1 MHFQK
6 LTLDVIH
13 NLNTTRNVRLY
24 FKLRNST
31 EMSTAEDNSTEDIL
45 KRHKQERKELQAK
58 IQSLKKTAPKG
69 KKKKE
74 VADQIAQLEKELD
87 DKHQQEL
94 SCLQPATIEVN
105 VEESVEQEENE
116 DVAEENVAAPTRVT
130 RAQRRRNKK
139 ENEEK
144 QRDKRIQEQEE
155 HNKTGPRVK
164 EINTIKELLQGEGL
178 QLYTIPADG
187 NCLYCAV
194 NHQLGVTGRNHY
206 SIEKLREI
214 TANFMRENKDDFM
227 PFMDNESDQPITDEQ
242 FEAYCKNIETTKF
255 WGGQIELK
263 ALSNALKCPIKIIQA
278 SGPPT
283 IQGEDFPGPPLIV
296 TYHRHLY
303 RLGEHYNS
311 TLNLLEDDPA
321 S

>member
-1 MHFQK
+1 
-6 LTLDVIH
+6 
-13 NLNTTRNVRLY
+13 
-24 FKLRNST
+24 
-31 EMSTAEDNSTEDIL
+31 MSGEEDNATEEL
-45 KRHKQERKELQAK
+45 HKRHKQERKELQAK
-58 IQSLKKTAPKG
+58 IQSLKRTAPKG

-87 DKHQQEL
+87 ERHQEEL
-94 SCLQPATIEVN
+94 NTLQPPKEAVAEERKEGGDS
-105 VEESVEQEENE
+105 VEESL
-116 DVAEENVAAPTRVT
+116 APAKVS
-130 RAQRRRNKK
+130 RAQKRRCKK
-139 ENEEK
+139 ESEEK
-144 QRDKRIQEQEE
+144 ERDKRIQEQEE
-155 HNKTGPRVK
+155 QNKTGPRVK
-164 EINTIKELLQGEGL
+164 ENNSIKELLKTQGL

-194 NHQLGVTGRNHY
+194 NHQLQIKGRENY
-206 SIEKLREI
+206 TVEQLREI
-214 TANFMRENKDDFM
+214 TANFMRKNKDDFI
-227 PFMDNESDQPITDEQ
+227 PFMYNDSEEPLNDEQ
-242 FEAYCKNIETTKF
+242 FEQYCRNIETTKF

-283 IQGEDFPGPPLIV
+283 IQGEDFPGPPLIL

-311 TLNLLEDDPA
+311 TMNLLESDVV

>member
-1 MHFQK
+1 
-6 LTLDVIH
+6 
-13 NLNTTRNVRLY
+13 
-24 FKLRNST
+24 
-31 EMSTAEDNSTEDIL
+31 MSTPDDETSIDEIL

-74 VADQIAQLEKELD
+74 IADQIAQLEKDLEE
-87 DKHQQEL
+87 KHQQEL
-94 SCLQPATIEVN
+94 SGLQVPVADVSQEGSVI
-105 VEESVEQEENE
+105 EESTTGGEEGAGE
-116 DVAEENVAAPTRVT
+116 GVGPTRIT
-130 RAQRRRNKK
+130 RAQRRRNRK

-144 QRDKRIQEQEE
+144 EREKRIQDQEE
-155 HNKTGPRVK
+155 KNKSGPRAK
-164 EINTIKELLQGEGL
+164 ESNTIKEILQGEGL
-178 QLYTIPADG
+178 QLYSIPADG

-194 NHQLGVTGRNHY
+194 NHQLGVTGREHY
-206 SIEKLREI
+206 SVDKLREI
-214 TANFMRENKDDFM
+214 TANFMREHKEDFM
-227 PFMDNESDQPITDEQ
+227 PFMDNDSDEPITDQQ
-242 FEAYCKNIETTKF
+242 FEEYCKNIATTKF

-283 IQGEDFPGPPLIV
+283 IQGEDFPGTPLIV

-311 TLNLLEDDPA
+311 TLNLLEAD
-321 S
+321 SS

>member
-1 MHFQK
+1 M
-6 LTLDVIH
+6 
-13 NLNTTRNVRLY
+13 
-24 FKLRNST
+24 ST
-31 EMSTAEDNSTEDIL
+31 EADNAAEEIL

-69 KKKKE
+69 KKKKD
-74 VADQIAQLEKELD
+74 VADQIAQLEKDLD
-87 DKHQQEL
+87 KKHQQEL
-94 SCLQPATIEVN
+94 SCIQEVEQVEN
-105 VEESVEQEENE
+105 SETVVEEIEKASE
-116 DVAEENVAAPTRVT
+116 DVIQENAVGPTRIT

-144 QRDKRIQEQEE
+144 ERDKRIQEQEE
-155 HNKTGPRVK
+155 QNKKGPRVK

-178 QLYTIPADG
+178 QLYSIPADG

-194 NHQLGVTGRNHY
+194 NHQLGVTGRDNF
-206 SIEKLREI
+206 SVEKLREI
-214 TANFMRENKDDFM
+214 TANFMRENKEDFM
-227 PFMDNESDQPITDEQ
+227 PFMDNDSEEAMTDKQ
-242 FEAYCKNIETTKF
+242 FEEYCKNIATTKF

-311 TLNLLEDDPA
+311 TLNLLEGDSA

>member
-1 MHFQK
+1 M
-6 LTLDVIH
+6 
-13 NLNTTRNVRLY
+13 N
-24 FKLRNST
+24 
-31 EMSTAEDNSTEDIL
+31 AEEDLL
-45 KRHKQERKELQAK
+45 KKHKQERKELQAK

-74 VADQIAQLEKELD
+74 IADQIAQLEKELD
-87 DKHQQEL
+87 ERQQEEL
-94 SCLQPATIEVN
+94 SLVQPAG
-105 VEESVEQEENE
+105 EEDSGGDVIQEE
-116 DVAEENVAAPTRVT
+116 DVAIEESPRPVKVS
-130 RAQRRRNKK
+130 RAQKRRSKK

-144 QRDKRIQEQEE
+144 ERDRRIQEQEE
-155 HNKTGPRVK
+155 ENKKGPRVK
-164 EINTIKELLQGEGL
+164 EINTIKELLQCQGL
-178 QLYTIPADG
+178 QLYNIPADG

-194 NHQLGVTGRNHY
+194 NHQLQIRGKEEY

-214 TANFMRENKDDFM
+214 TANFMRENKDDFL
-227 PFMDNESDQPITDEQ
+227 PFMCNDSEEPLTDEQ
-242 FEAYCKNIETTKF
+242 FEKYCKNIETTKF

-283 IQGEDFPGPPLIV
+283 IQGEDFQGPPLIL

-311 TLNLLEDDPA
+311 TMNLLENEA
-321 S
+321 VS

>member
-1 MHFQK
+1 
-6 LTLDVIH
+6 
-13 NLNTTRNVRLY
+13 
-24 FKLRNST
+24 
-31 EMSTAEDNSTEDIL
+31 MSGEEDNATEELL

-58 IQSLKKTAPKG
+58 IQSLKRTAPKG

-74 VADQIAQLEKELD
+74 VTDQIAELEKELD
-87 DKHQQEL
+87 ERHQEEL
-94 SCLQPATIEVN
+94 NTLQPTKETVDEGDF
-105 VEESVEQEENE
+105 VEECP
-116 DVAEENVAAPTRVT
+116 APAKVS
-130 RAQRRRNKK
+130 RAQKRRSKK
-139 ENEEK
+139 ESEEK
-144 QRDKRIQEQEE
+144 ERDKRIQEQEE
-155 HNKTGPRVK
+155 QNKTGPRVK
-164 EINTIKELLQGEGL
+164 EINSIKELLKGQGL

-194 NHQLGVTGRNHY
+194 NHQLQIKGKEHY
-206 SIEKLREI
+206 TVEQLREI
-214 TANFMRENKDDFM
+214 TANFMRENKDDFI
-227 PFMDNESDQPITDEQ
+227 PFMYNDSEEPLNDEQ
-242 FEAYCKNIETTKF
+242 FEQYCKNIATTKF

-283 IQGEDFPGPPLIV
+283 IQGEDFQGPPLIL

-311 TLNLLEDDPA
+311 TMNLLESEDV

>member
-1 MHFQK
+1 M
-6 LTLDVIH
+6 
-13 NLNTTRNVRLY
+13 NTPDDE
-24 FKLRNST
+24 NSV
-31 EMSTAEDNSTEDIL
+31 EEIL

-74 VADQIAQLEKELD
+74 VADQIAQLEKELEE
-87 DKHQQEL
+87 KHQQEL
-94 SCLQPATIEVN
+94 GGLQLPSAEVSQ
-105 VEESVEQEENE
+105 EGSVIEENTTGG
-116 DVAEENVAAPTRVT
+116 EEGAGEGVGPTRVT
-130 RAQRRRNKK
+130 RAQRRRNRK

-144 QRDKRIQEQEE
+144 EREKRIQDQEE
-155 HNKTGPRVK
+155 KNRSGPRAK
-164 EINTIKELLQGEGL
+164 ETNTIKEILQGEGL
-178 QLYTIPADG
+178 QLYSIPADG

-194 NHQLGVTGRNHY
+194 NHQLGVTGREHY
-206 SIEKLREI
+206 SVDKLREI
-214 TANFMRENKDDFM
+214 TANFMREHKEDFM
-227 PFMDNESDQPITDEQ
+227 PFMDNDSDEPITDHQ
-242 FEAYCKNIETTKF
+242 FEEYCKNIATTKF

-311 TLNLLEDDPA
+311 TLNLLEAD
-321 S
+321 SS

>member
-1 MHFQK
+1 M
-6 LTLDVIH
+6 
-13 NLNTTRNVRLY
+13 NTDTN
-24 FKLRNST
+24 NA
-31 EMSTAEDNSTEDIL
+31 AEEIL
-45 KRHKQERKELQAK
+45 KRHKQERKELQSK

-74 VADQIAQLEKELD
+74 VADQIAELEREMEER
-87 DKHQQEL
+87 HQQEL
-94 SCLQPATIEVN
+94 SGLQIGDGGGGETKQ
-105 VEESVEQEENE
+105 EESGG
-116 DVAEENVAAPTRVT
+116 DVVEENVGGAGDETTGPIRVT

-139 ENEEK
+139 EIEEK
-144 QRDKRIQEQEE
+144 ERDKRIQEQEE
-155 HNKTGPRVK
+155 RNKTGPRIK
-164 EINTIKELLQGEGL
+164 EINTIKELLEGEGL
-178 QLYTIPADG
+178 QIYSIPADG

-194 NHQLGVTGRNHY
+194 NHQLGVTGRDNY
-206 SIEKLREI
+206 SVDKLREI

-227 PFMDNESDQPITDEQ
+227 PFMDNDSDEPITDQQ
-242 FEAYCKNIETTKF
+242 FEEYCKNIETTKF

-311 TLNLLEDDPA
+311 TLNLLEADA